1 MRYIQRVSGNVK
13 GGCDTTIGRLT
24 LLYGPNG
31 AGKSRVVNTLELA
44 TSGEASDIVGREKV
58 RRGSDL
64 ITLAPE
70 EENLTASA
78 YTDDGVVCSF
88 SIERNGPGKTRDPVS
103 TPLPSGYS
111 VIFPIRDVVTALR
124 GQVGTAR
131 TFVLQHSGLDVS
143 QEAVVSRFPELMRP
157 LYTTFLANYAH
168 LTSPVEQ
175 LILIREDAKK
185 TASAAKSKAK
195 QAEQITEELSRQ
207 LSLTC
212 PTNEERE
219 KAQEQVREA
228 NRVYN
233 DACKLPEPP
242 DLAML
247 LEQAKEA
254 IEKTNAAEKEVDR
267 LREITNVP
275 ENKILN
281 LQGALYTILGLYVEQ
296 GGVGPCVVCQQN
308 VETTVS
314 ALEGRRRKI
323 EDAAQTERQ
332 RQEAVSALA
341 RQEALYQNRHA
352 LALNA
357 IKAYKDAEAKQAEG
371 FMSKEDKQTK
381 IREAY
386 LALTEAEKV
395 HREMSEEVGKWKKVN
410 EARQQQIIAKRE
422 AKEAAELSEECQKV
436 ADQLINAGRAGFVA
450 RVQKY
455 LPASDNFDLILQ
467 EGKRE
472 VCIFGFRRGTM
483 IQSALSGAEW
493 ARLTIAL
500 AAAVLDA
507 APPTENSIAILTPEE
522 RAFDA
527 RTLAAVM
534 RALVHAPGQVILTS
548 PLAPRKED
556 QPELIAAG
564 WKILKVAKKGAAADE

>member
-1 MRYIQRVSGNVK
+1 VRYIERVSGNVK

-24 LLYGPNG
+24 LLYGQNG

-70 EENLTASA
+70 EENLTATA

-88 SIERNGPGKTRDPVS
+88 TIERNGPGKTRDPVS
-103 TPLPSGYS
+103 VPLPSGYS

-157 LYTTFLANYAH
+157 LYTTFLANYTH
-168 LTSPVEQ
+168 LANPVEQ

-212 PTNEERE
+212 PSEEDRN

-242 DLAML
+242 DLPSL
-247 LEQAKEA
+247 LDQAKEA
-254 IEKTNAAEKEVDR
+254 IEKTNVAEQEVNR
-267 LREITNVP
+267 LRQIANVP

-296 GGVGPCVVCQQN
+296 GGAGPCVVCQQST
-308 VETTVS
+308 EMTVP
-314 ALEGRRRKI
+314 ALEARRKKI

-332 RQEAVSALA
+332 RQEAVNALS
-341 RQEALYQNRHA
+341 RQEVVYQQRHA
-352 LALNA
+352 IALNA
-357 IKAYKDAEAKQAEG
+357 IKAYKEAEAKQTEG
-371 FMSKEDKQTK
+371 AVSKEDKQTK
-381 IREAY
+381 IRETY
-386 LALTEAEKV
+386 LALVEAEKV

-422 AKEAAELSEECQKV
+422 SKEAAELSEECQKV

-534 RALVHAPGQVILTS
+534 RALVNAPGQVILTS

-564 WKILKVAKKGAAADE
+564 WKILKVVKKGAATDE

>member
-1 MRYIQRVSGNVK
+1 MRYIERVSGNVK

-24 LLYGPNG
+24 LLYGQNG

-70 EENLTASA
+70 EENLTATA

-88 SIERNGPGKTRDPVS
+88 TIERNGPGKTRDPVS
-103 TPLPSGYS
+103 VPLPSGYS

-157 LYTTFLANYAH
+157 LYTTFLANYTH
-168 LTSPVEQ
+168 LANPVEQ

-212 PTNEERE
+212 PSEEDRN

-242 DLAML
+242 DLPSL
-247 LEQAKEA
+247 LDQAKEA
-254 IEKTNAAEKEVDR
+254 IEKTNVAEQEVNR
-267 LREITNVP
+267 LRQIANVP

-296 GGVGPCVVCQQN
+296 GGAGPCVVCQQST
-308 VETTVS
+308 EMTVP
-314 ALEGRRRKI
+314 ALEARRKKI

-332 RQEAVSALA
+332 RQEAVNALS
-341 RQEALYQNRHA
+341 RQEVVYQQRHA
-352 LALNA
+352 IALNA
-357 IKAYKDAEAKQAEG
+357 IKAYKEAEAKQTEG
-371 FMSKEDKQTK
+371 AVSKEDKQTK
-381 IREAY
+381 IRETY
-386 LALTEAEKV
+386 LALVEAEKV

-422 AKEAAELSEECQKV
+422 SKEAAELSEECQKV

-534 RALVHAPGQVILTS
+534 RALVNAPGQVILTS

-564 WKILKVAKKGAAADE
+564 WKILKVVKKGAATDE

>member
-1 MRYIQRVSGNVK
+1 MRRYIERVSGNVK

-70 EENLTASA
+70 EENLTATA

-212 PTNEERE
+212 PTDEERE
-219 KAQEQVREA
+219 KAQARVREA

-242 DLAML
+242 DLAVL
-247 LEQAKEA
+247 FEQAKEA
-254 IEKTNAAEKEVDR
+254 IEKSDAAEKEVDR
-267 LREITNVP
+267 LREIANVP
-275 ENKILN
+275 ENRILN

-308 VETTVS
+308 VETTVP

-332 RQEAVSALA
+332 RQEAVSALV
-341 RQEALYQNRHA
+341 RQEAVYQNRHA

-357 IKAYKDAEAKQAEG
+357 IKAYKDAEAKQVEG
-371 FMSKEDKQTK
+371 FVSKEDKQTK

-395 HREMSEEVGKWKKVN
+395 HREMSEEVGKWKKVQ

-455 LPASDNFDLILQ
+455 LPSSDNFDLILQ

-548 PLAPRKED
+548 PVAPRKEE

-564 WKILKVAKKGAAADE
+564 WKILKIGKKGEKDE

>member
-1 MRYIQRVSGNVK
+1 VRYIERVSGNVK
-13 GGCDTTIGRLT
+13 GGCDTKIGRLT
-24 LLYGPNG
+24 LLYGQNG

-70 EENLTASA
+70 EENLTATA

-88 SIERNGPGKTRDPVS
+88 TIERNGPGKTRDPVS
-103 TPLPSGYS
+103 VPLPSGYS

-157 LYTTFLANYAH
+157 LYTTFLANYTH
-168 LTSPVEQ
+168 LANPVEQ

-212 PTNEERE
+212 PSEEDRN

-242 DLAML
+242 DLPSL
-247 LEQAKEA
+247 LDQAKEA
-254 IEKTNAAEKEVDR
+254 IEKTNVAEQEVNR
-267 LREITNVP
+267 LRQIANVP

-296 GGVGPCVVCQQN
+296 GGAGPCVVCQQST
-308 VETTVS
+308 EMTVP
-314 ALEGRRRKI
+314 ALEARRKKI

-332 RQEAVSALA
+332 RQEAVNALS
-341 RQEALYQNRHA
+341 RQEVVYQQRHA
-352 LALNA
+352 IALNA
-357 IKAYKDAEAKQAEG
+357 IKAYKEAEAKQTEG
-371 FMSKEDKQTK
+371 AVSKEDKQTK
-381 IREAY
+381 IRETY
-386 LALTEAEKV
+386 LALVEAEKV

-422 AKEAAELSEECQKV
+422 SKEAAELSEECQKV

-534 RALVHAPGQVILTS
+534 RALVNAPGQVILTS

-564 WKILKVAKKGAAADE
+564 WKILKVVKKGAATDE

>member
-1 MRYIQRVSGNVK
+1 MRYIERVSGNVK
-13 GGCDTTIGRLT
+13 GGCDTKIGRLT
-24 LLYGPNG
+24 LLYGQNG

-70 EENLTASA
+70 EENLTATA

-88 SIERNGPGKTRDPVS
+88 TIERNGPGKTRDPVS
-103 TPLPSGYS
+103 VPLPSGYS

-157 LYTTFLANYAH
+157 LYTTFLANYTH
-168 LTSPVEQ
+168 LANPVEQ

-212 PTNEERE
+212 PSEEDRN

-242 DLAML
+242 DLPSL
-247 LEQAKEA
+247 LDQAKEA
-254 IEKTNAAEKEVDR
+254 IEKTNVAEQEVNR
-267 LREITNVP
+267 LRQIANVP

-296 GGVGPCVVCQQN
+296 GGAGPCVVCQQST
-308 VETTVS
+308 EMTVP
-314 ALEGRRRKI
+314 ALEARRKKI

-332 RQEAVSALA
+332 RQEAVNALS
-341 RQEALYQNRHA
+341 RQEVVYQQRHA
-352 LALNA
+352 IALNA
-357 IKAYKDAEAKQAEG
+357 IKAYKEAEAKQTEG
-371 FMSKEDKQTK
+371 AVSKEDKQTK
-381 IREAY
+381 IRETY
-386 LALTEAEKV
+386 LALVEAEKV

-422 AKEAAELSEECQKV
+422 SKEAAELSEECQKV

-534 RALVHAPGQVILTS
+534 RALVNAPGQVILTS

-564 WKILKVAKKGAAADE
+564 WKILKVVKKGAATDE

>member
-1 MRYIQRVSGNVK
+1 MRYIERVSGNVK

-24 LLYGPNG
+24 LLYGQNG

-70 EENLTASA
+70 EENLTATA

-88 SIERNGPGKTRDPVS
+88 TIERNGPGKTRDPVS
-103 TPLPSGYS
+103 VPLPSGYS

-157 LYTTFLANYAH
+157 LYTTFLANYTH
-168 LTSPVEQ
+168 LANPVEQ

-212 PTNEERE
+212 PSEEDRN

-242 DLAML
+242 DLPSL
-247 LEQAKEA
+247 LDQAKEA
-254 IEKTNAAEKEVDR
+254 IEKTNVAEQEVNR
-267 LREITNVP
+267 LRQIANVP

-296 GGVGPCVVCQQN
+296 GGAGPCVVCQQST
-308 VETTVS
+308 EMTVP
-314 ALEGRRRKI
+314 ALEARRKKI

-332 RQEAVSALA
+332 RQEAVNALS
-341 RQEALYQNRHA
+341 RQEVVYQQRHA
-352 LALNA
+352 IALNA
-357 IKAYKDAEAKQAEG
+357 IKAYKEAEAKQTEG
-371 FMSKEDKQTK
+371 AVSKEDKQTK
-381 IREAY
+381 IRETY
-386 LALTEAEKV
+386 LALVEAEKV

-422 AKEAAELSEECQKV
+422 SKEAAELSEECQKV

-564 WKILKVAKKGAAADE
+564 WKILKVVKKGAATDE

>member
-1 MRYIQRVSGNVK
+1 MRYIERVSGNVK

-24 LLYGPNG
+24 LLYGQNG

-70 EENLTASA
+70 EENLTATA

-88 SIERNGPGKTRDPVS
+88 TIERNGPGKTRDPVS
-103 TPLPSGYS
+103 VPLPSGYS

-157 LYTTFLANYAH
+157 LYTTFLANYTH
-168 LTSPVEQ
+168 LANPVEQ

-212 PTNEERE
+212 PSEEDRN

-242 DLAML
+242 DLPSL
-247 LEQAKEA
+247 LDQAKEA
-254 IEKTNAAEKEVDR
+254 IEKTNVAEQEVNR
-267 LREITNVP
+267 LRQIANVP

-296 GGVGPCVVCQQN
+296 GGAGPCVVCQQST
-308 VETTVS
+308 EMTVP
-314 ALEGRRRKI
+314 ALEARRKKI

-332 RQEAVSALA
+332 RQEAVNALS
-341 RQEALYQNRHA
+341 RQEVVYQQRHA
-352 LALNA
+352 IALNA
-357 IKAYKDAEAKQAEG
+357 IKAYKEAEAKQTEG
-371 FMSKEDKQTK
+371 AVSKEDKQTK
-381 IREAY
+381 IRETY
-386 LALTEAEKV
+386 LALVEAEKV

-422 AKEAAELSEECQKV
+422 SKEAAELSEECQKV

-534 RALVHAPGQVILTS
+534 RALVNAPGQVILTS